1 MFDSLDHLVLPPT
14 IEDYALMS
22 DIIGQK
28 LAAAAA
34 GSMTVQQAL
43 DEAQAECEAQITL
56 T

>member
-1 MFDSLDHLVLPPT
+1 
-14 IEDYALMS
+14 MS
-22 DIIGQK
+22 KLNKPRLIAAVAGCGM